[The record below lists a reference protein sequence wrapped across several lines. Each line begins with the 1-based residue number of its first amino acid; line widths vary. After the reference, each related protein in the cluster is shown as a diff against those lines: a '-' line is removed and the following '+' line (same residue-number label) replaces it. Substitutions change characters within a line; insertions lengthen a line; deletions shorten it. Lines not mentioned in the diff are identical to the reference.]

1 MDLTGAQSLTF
12 WARGARGGERIKFGV
27 GIIKPDKKYFDTAR
41 VEREFTLTNT
51 WQQYSLDLRDKDL
64 SRIKTG
70 FLWTME
76 AQGETTSCYLDAI
89 RFE

>member
-41 VEREFTLTNT
+41 VEREFTLTNA